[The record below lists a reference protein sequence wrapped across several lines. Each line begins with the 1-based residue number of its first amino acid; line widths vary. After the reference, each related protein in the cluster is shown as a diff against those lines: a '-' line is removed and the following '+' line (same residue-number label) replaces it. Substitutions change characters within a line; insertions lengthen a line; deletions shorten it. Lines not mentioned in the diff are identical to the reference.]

1 MFSSITIDSV
11 TVYPSDTGNID
22 VQIIDVLGTS
32 YYNNSISI
40 SGPIPANGAV
50 TIPIGASL
58 QPSFGY
64 SILASSST
72 VNSGLYRNDNGA
84 AYPYDYGSAMSITGA
99 SDSQSGYYYFFY
111 NWAISSISCYSDL
124 VETIAVVE
132 PCASIEEKAQFD
144 FDIYPN
150 PNHGQ
155 FTLKTMKINSEISI
169 EISDING
176 KLIYNETRS
185 GLDNTF
191 QISNIQRGV
200 YFVKV
205 SSNYGNVIKR
215 FVVQ

>member
-1 MFSSITIDSV
+1 MDI
-11 TVYPSDTGNID
+11 
-22 VQIIDVLGTS
+22 QIIDVLGTS
-32 YYNNSISI
+32 YYSNSISI

-50 TIPIGASL
+50 TVPIGASL

-72 VNSGLYRNDNGA
+72 VNSGLYRNNNGA
-84 AYPYDYGSAMSITGA
+84 AYPYNYGSAMSITGA
-99 SDSQSGYYYFFY
+99 SDNLAGYYYFFY

-124 VETIAVVE
+124 VETVAIVE
-132 PCASIEEKAQFD
+132 PCASIEDKTKFD

-150 PNHGQ
+150 PNYGE
-155 FTLKTMKINSEISI
+155 FTLKTIKTNSEISI

-176 KLIYNETRS
+176 KLIYNETKN
-185 GLDNTF
+185 GLENNL